1 MNKTLGFNRF
11 LVLILVGSFV
21 SFFGAGSAYADPI
34 GPGGCIS
41 GDPDSPS
48 GKCLGSKYTL
58 DNLGPGPLPGNDW
71 LIKLTV
77 DTSQFNNTDPF
88 NPLTPHITND
98 LLKAVA
104 INVNHTIT
112 AVGNPLVVGPAN
124 WTTHLGGTNSGGC
137 NDSGNPF
144 ACAQANSLAD
154 MLSTGSGPYVFEFDV
169 TLTGATTPDMGTLL
183 SHVKAVYVD
192 STGDFVGQ
200 TSASITLQQDGDGGG
215 GGEPVRE
222 PSTLLLLGGGLIG
235 LGAMRRWKAGR

>member
-1 MNKTLGFNRF
+1 
-11 LVLILVGSFV
+11 
-21 SFFGAGSAYADPI
+21 
-34 GPGGCIS
+34 
-41 GDPDSPS
+41 
-48 GKCLGSKYTL
+48 
-58 DNLGPGPLPGNDW
+58 
-71 LIKLTV
+71 
-77 DTSQFNNTDPF
+77 
-88 NPLTPHITND
+88 
-98 LLKAVA
+98 
-104 INVNHTIT
+104 
-112 AVGNPLVVGPAN
+112 
-124 WTTHLGGTNSGGC
+124 
-137 NDSGNPF
+137 
-144 ACAQANSLAD
+144 